1 MADQAQQPIIAAE
14 PEIDD
19 GASSIDGSSIDD
31 SLASLRSSIL
41 DYRRENEYLLPND
54 EREQD
59 RLGKQAERRV
69 GLLSQAHLLPDL
81 THNLWLL
88 TWDNKLCNCPKN
100 AGAKRVLDI
109 GTGTGV
115 WALDYAKTQKAVA
128 VVDFP
133 QVLGVDLSPIQ
144 PGFVPPNCS
153 FEVDDVEKEWLWSE
167 PFDLIFV
174 RNMIASF
181 SDWPGMIAKAYERLE
196 PGGYL
201 ELQDNMFP
209 LMCRDDTMTDDFKP
223 FEWTKLVMEAAAT
236 MGRPVN
242 VAASFKQMLEGAGFV
257 DVEEKK
263 AIWPYNPWPK
273 DPKLKELGL
282 WAQASA
288 GSGIEAASMALF
300 TRVLNWTKEEA
311 TVFIA
316 EVRNE
321 HKKIGVHAYYDVYAA
336 WGRKPEKK
344 DEEAVTVPS

>member
-1 MADQAQQPIIAAE
+1 MMVPGTLHMHE

-41 DYRRENEYLLPND
+41 DYRRENGRTYHRLSDGKYLLPND

-59 RLGKQAERRV
+59 RL
-69 GLLSQAHLLPDL
+69 DL

-115 WALDYAKTQKAVA
+115 WALDYADDHAEA
-128 VVDFP
+128 I
-133 QVLGVDLSPIQ
+133 VLGVDLSPIQ

-242 VAASFKQMLEGAGFV
+242 VAASFKQMLEDAGFV

-344 DEEAVTVPS
+344 DEEAVAVPS

>member
-1 MADQAQQPIIAAE
+1 
-14 PEIDD
+14 
-19 GASSIDGSSIDD
+19 
-31 SLASLRSSIL
+31 
-41 DYRRENEYLLPND
+41 
-54 EREQD
+54 
-59 RLGKQAERRV
+59 
-69 GLLSQAHLLPDL
+69 
-81 THNLWLL
+81 
-88 TWDNKLCNCPKN
+88 
-100 AGAKRVLDI
+100 
-109 GTGTGV
+109 
-115 WALDYAKTQKAVA
+115 
-128 VVDFP
+128 
-133 QVLGVDLSPIQ
+133 
-144 PGFVPPNCS
+144 
-153 FEVDDVEKEWLWSE
+153 
-167 PFDLIFV
+167 
-174 RNMIASF
+174 
-181 SDWPGMIAKAYERLE
+181 MIAKAFERLE

-223 FEWTKLVMEAAAT
+223 YKWTKLVMEAAAT

-242 VAASFKQMLEGAGFV
+242 VAASFKQMLEDAGFV

-273 DPKLKELGL
+273 DPKLKELGS

-344 DEEAVTVPS
+344 AEEDVAVPS